1 MPTISGSLNLVT
13 DRPVDSISE
22 VWVRAR
28 ETRGQGDG
36 LVVGVNDRVSVTG
49 GVVEFTALPG
59 AAVLVLVQTGIPIDT
74 LPIIVSDMPT
84 QSLRLVV
91 QAAQAASDAQL
102 SVLEEL
108 AAEVAGNLIA
118 TEDHRTAA
126 EQARDDATEQAG
138 LAKQAADSAVDDVRS
153 ELDGLVEQAGASES
167 NAKASETNAGIY
179 AVEAG
184 AAEYNAKVSETN
196 AGTYSED
203 ADSHA
208 TRAEQARDEAIDARG
223 DAVQAKET
231 TKGYRDEA
239 EGFAISAS
247 ESDTSAH
254 GHRIAAQQA
263 ASDAEEWAQMADP
276 DGWRQE
282 ITQQLADIVEGAPE
296 DLDTLREIAEY
307 AQENRDITDQLNQ
320 AIGNKANK
328 GHTHTTAQV
337 DGLDD
342 ALDGKA
348 NAVHTHAVEQ
358 VDGLDAALAG
368 KADAVHTHT
377 SSQVDGLDAA
387 LARLSNI
394 RAWFR
399 GEGPPPASIPGA
411 QVGDWWLD
419 ETSME
424 LHEITEI

>member
-1 MPTISGSLNLVT
+1 MPVISGDLKYVT
-13 DRPVDSISE
+13 DRNVKSISE

-28 ETRGQGDG
+28 ETYGHGDG
-36 LVVGVNDRVSVTG
+36 LVVSRNDHVPVDD
-49 GVVEFTALPG
+49 GVVSFTALPG
-59 AAVLVLVQTGIPIDT
+59 AAVLVLIQHGIPVET
-74 LPIIVSDMPT
+74 LPIIISDMPT
-84 QSLRLVV
+84 QSLRLVA
-91 QAAQAASDAQL
+91 QAAQVASDAQL

-118 TEDHRTAA
+118 TEEHRTAA
-126 EQARDDATEQAG
+126 DQARDDATEQAG
-138 LAKQAADSAVDDVRS
+138 LAKKAADSAVDDVRS
-153 ELDGLVEQAGASES
+153 ELDGLVEQAGVSES
-167 NAKASETNAGIY
+167 NAKVSETNAGIY
-179 AVEAG
+179 AVDAG
-184 AAEYNAKVSETN
+184 VAEYNAKVSETN

-203 ADSHA
+203 ADNHA
-208 TRAEQARDEAIDARG
+208 TRAGLARDEVIEALG
-223 DAVQAKET
+223 DAVQSRET

-307 AQENRDITDQLNQ
+307 AQENRTITDQLND
-320 AIGNKANK
+320 AIGNKSSK
-328 GHTHTTAQV
+328 GHTHKTSDVTGLDAALDGKTDVGHTHSMSQV

-342 ALDGKA
+342 AL
-348 NAVHTHAVEQ
+348 
-358 VDGLDAALAG
+358 AAI
-368 KADAVHTHT
+368 
-377 SSQVDGLDAA
+377 QN
-387 LARLSNI
+387 RLNNL

-399 GEGPPPASIPGA
+399 GDGPPPSEIPGA
-411 QVGDWWLD
+411 QIGDWYLD
-419 ETSME
+419 TASME

>member
-1 MPTISGSLNLVT
+1 MPVISGDLKYVT
-13 DRPVDSISE
+13 DRNAKSISE
-22 VWVRAR
+22 VWIRAR
-28 ETRGQGDG
+28 ETYGHGDG
-36 LVVGVNDRVSVTG
+36 LVVSRNDQVPVDD
-49 GVVEFTALPG
+49 GVVNFTALPG
-59 AAVLVLVQTGIPIDT
+59 PAVLVLIQHGIPVET
-74 LPIIVSDMPT
+74 LPIVIGDMPT

-91 QAAQAASDAQL
+91 QAAQVASDAQL

-118 TEDHRTAA
+118 TEEHRTAA

-138 LAKQAADSAVDDVRS
+138 LAKQAAGSAVDDVRS
-153 ELDGLVEQAGASES
+153 ELDGLVEQAGVSES
-167 NAKASETNAGIY
+167 NAKASETTAGIY
-179 AVEAG
+179 ADNAG
-184 AAEYNAKVSETN
+184 AAESNAKVSETN

-208 TRAEQARDEAIDARG
+208 TRAEQARDEAVDARG

-239 EGFAISAS
+239 EDFAISAS

-254 GHRIAAQQA
+254 SHRVAAQQA

-307 AQENRDITDQLNQ
+307 AQENRTITDQLND
-320 AIGNKANK
+320 AIGNKSSK
-328 GHTHTTAQV
+328 GHTHKTSDVSGLDAALDSKSDVGHTHGTSQV

-342 ALDGKA
+342 AL
-348 NAVHTHAVEQ
+348 
-358 VDGLDAALAG
+358 AAI
-368 KADAVHTHT
+368 
-377 SSQVDGLDAA
+377 Q
-387 LARLSNI
+387 ARLANI

-399 GEGPPPASIPGA
+399 GDGPPPENIPGA
-411 QVGDWWLD
+411 QIGDWYLD
-419 ETSME
+419 TEAME

>member
-1 MPTISGSLNLVT
+1 MPTISGELKFVT
-13 DRPVDSISE
+13 DRPIDTISE

-28 ETRGQGDG
+28 ETYGHGDG
-36 LVVGVNDRVSVTG
+36 LVVSRNDRVPVDD
-49 GVVEFTALPG
+49 GVVSFTALPG
-59 AAVLVLVQTGIPIDT
+59 AAVLVLIQHGMPVET
-74 LPIIVSDMPT
+74 LPIIISDMPT

-91 QAAQAASDAQL
+91 QAAQVASDAQV

-118 TEDHRTAA
+118 TEEHRTAS
-126 EQARDDATEQAG
+126 ERARDDATEQAG
-138 LAKQAADSAVDDVRS
+138 LAKKAADSAVDDVRS
-153 ELDGLVEQAGASES
+153 ELDGLVEQAGVSES

-179 AVEAG
+179 ARDAG
-184 AAEYNAKVSETN
+184 AAESNAKVSETN

-231 TKGYRDEA
+231 TRGYRDEA

-296 DLDTLREIAEY
+296 DLDTIREVAEY
-307 AQENRDITDQLNQ
+307 AQENRGITDQLNA
-320 AIGNKANK
+320 AIGGKANK
-328 GHTHTTAQV
+328 SHTHTIAQV
-337 DGLDD
+337 TGLDS
-342 ALDGKA
+342 ALSGKA
-348 NAVHTHAVEQ
+348 NASHTHSQYATTEQ
-358 VDGLDAALAG
+358 VNGVSGRVSSLEDSAPIIVSSLP
-368 KADAVHTHT
+368 ADP
-377 SSQVDGLDAA
+377 L
-387 LARLSNI
+387 
-394 RAWFR
+394 
-399 GEGPPPASIPGA
+399 PGRIYL
-411 QVGDWWLD
+411 V
-419 ETSME
+419 
-424 LHEITEI
+424 TE